1 MRHGLFGKLYPGNLV
16 EFETWQEVAKEVREL
31 SYKKVNIFR
40 SVISFTPQTA
50 AELLLKDHKAW
61 EDYIEK
67 HIAVLAQK
75 NGISLKNLSWACAH
89 HNEVSHPHIHV
100 VFWDKTKRL

>member
-1 MRHGLFGKLYPGNLV
+1 LV

-50 AELLLKDHKAW
+50 AELLLKIIRHGRITLRSILRFLLKKM
-61 EDYIEK
+61 ESVLKICPGLV
-67 HIAVLAQK
+67 HITMKSVIL
-75 NGISLKNLSWACAH
+75 ISM
-89 HNEVSHPHIHV
+89 
-100 VFWDKTKRL
+100 